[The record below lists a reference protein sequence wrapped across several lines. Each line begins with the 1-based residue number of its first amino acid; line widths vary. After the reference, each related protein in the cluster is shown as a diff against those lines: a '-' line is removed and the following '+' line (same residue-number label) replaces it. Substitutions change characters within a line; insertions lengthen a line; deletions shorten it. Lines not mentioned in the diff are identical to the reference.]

1 MRTCWYFSFE
11 FKEILLGIFIEW
23 PRCGLEIYQWF
34 ELLCIHADIWEFQ
47 WELMSLFQKC
57 GSAIGEHASN
67 TFYKA
72 IKFSKNGRYRIL
84 TLGEF
89 FYIKITKLRDVCVGE
104 LQMIWTNKQDENQL
118 ICSVRLYV
126 LPEHTDAGREDEHGE
141 VIN

>member
-1 MRTCWYFSFE
+1 
-11 FKEILLGIFIEW
+11 
-23 PRCGLEIYQWF
+23 
-34 ELLCIHADIWEFQ
+34 
-47 WELMSLFQKC
+47 MSLFQKC

-118 ICSVRLYV
+118 IYSVRLYV
-126 LPEHTDAGREDEHGE
+126 LPEHTDTGREDEHGE